1 MLGLPYAFA
10 SHFAPQQMMEAI
22 DVYRSTFRPSE
33 RLDKPYVMLGF
44 NAFAAD
50 TNDEG
55 ERIASSMQQTFVNLR
70 SDQPTPLQPPVGGYK
85 QSLPRPPHALL
96 HPPPPFSAMRAT
108 GTGAVHRWTTQKQPG

>member
-1 MLGLPYAFA
+1 MLGLPYAFS

-55 ERIASSMQQTFVNLR
+55 ERLASSMQQTFVNLR
-70 SDQPTPLQPPVGGYK
+70 SGQPTPLQPPVEAYK
-85 QSLPRPPHALL
+85 QPLPRPQQAMVDQPLSCPAIRAHGTVTSA
-96 HPPPPFSAMRAT
+96 PPD
-108 GTGAVHRWTTQKQPG
+108 